1 MSDARA
7 HEAAREA
14 ARAGGMTNQAALQI
28 DVANVVPPELS
39 LRDRFV
45 IPPFSVLETKQD
57 YWIRR
62 KRAWLSLGIQS
73 EVGRE
78 DGLIGGWADFADPSK
93 EYANGGPHAT
103 SVFDPVLCEVAYR
116 WFCPPRG
123 RIFDPFAGGSVRGV
137 VAGALGRRYDGVDLR
152 AEQVESNR
160 EQDADIFGR
169 HAFDGDAFPDAVA
182 RPVWHVGD
190 AVHGP
195 PDEGPYDFVFSCPPY
210 GDLEVY
216 SDNPADLS
224 TMEHEAFI
232 GAHTRAIFEAVQRLR
247 ADRFA
252 GWVVSDFRDRAGLLR
267 GFVQDTVS
275 AFQLAG
281 ACLYN
286 DFVLVNRVGSA
297 AVRAPKQFE
306 ASRKMVRL
314 HQHFL
319 VFVKGDPRKATAAIV
334 GER

>member
-1 MSDARA
+1 MKDF
-7 HEAAREA
+7 
-14 ARAGGMTNQAALQI
+14 TDQAAL
-28 DVANVVPPELS
+28 DLGVASAVPLELS

-45 IPPFSVLETKQD
+45 IPPFSVLETRQD

-78 DGLIGGWADFADPSK
+78 DGLIGGWSSFSAAREDPDGWFSGK
-93 EYANGGPHAT
+93 GGLNAT
-103 SVFDPVLCEVAYR
+103 SVFDAVLCEVAYR
-116 WFCPPRG
+116 WFCPPGG
-123 RIFDPFAGGSVRGV
+123 RVFDPFAGGSVRGI
-137 VAGALGRRYDGVDLR
+137 VAGALGRQYDGVDLR
-152 AEQVESNR
+152 PEQVESNR
-160 EQDADIFGR
+160 AQAIDIFGR
-169 HAFDGDAFPDAVA
+169 HTFNGDAFPDPIV
-182 RPVWHVGD
+182 RPTWHVGD
-190 AVHGP
+190 AVNGP
-195 PDEGPYDFVFSCPPY
+195 PDTGPYDFLFSCPPY

-216 SDNPADLS
+216 SDDPADLS

-232 GAHTRAIFEAVQRLR
+232 GAHTRAIFEAVQCLR
-247 ADRFA
+247 NDRFA
-252 GWVVSDFRDRAGLLR
+252 GWVVSDFRDKAGLLR
-267 GFVQDTVS
+267 QFVNDTVS
-275 AFQLAG
+275 AFNLAG
-281 ACLYN
+281 AHLYN